1 MVMNSGDGFDLFMR
15 FADGCRCYLQAK
27 GVISGEDN
35 KAILDYFKTGKK
47 PDPDILKRVYYVAY
61 PGLLKTKGRLGKRM
75 FDADVVREFY
85 AFDHNRMKVEQGN
98 YVCIAFPAGV
108 LEKKGGDYLLELSPV
123 KGRFW
128 TDSDLDLKPGD
139 WVIVHRINIVE
150 KISEDYA
157 KKVSDHL
164 KKLGMN
170 KEMKFPEKAI
180 EYLRD
185 LKNGQGL

>member
-1 MVMNSGDGFDLFMR
+1 MVMNSCDGFDLFMR

-27 GVISGEDN
+27 GVISREDN

-47 PDPDILKRVYYVAY
+47 PNLDVLKRVYYVAY
-61 PGLLKTKGRLGKRM
+61 PGLIKTRGRIKKQM
-75 FDADVVREFY
+75 FDADVVRDFY
-85 AFDHNRMKVEQGN
+85 AFDHNKMKVEQGN
-98 YVCIAFPAGV
+98 YVCIALPARV
-108 LEKKGGDYLLELSPV
+108 LEKRDKEFFLELSPV

-128 TDSDLDLKPGD
+128 TDSDLNLKPGD

-150 KISEDYA
+150 RISRGYA
-157 KKVSDHL
+157 KRVSEHL
-164 KKLGMN
+164 KKLGVN

-185 LKNGQGL
+185 LKNGRC